1 MLVMAMRL
9 STILIVIPALLGHS
23 TALLQHQS
31 ILQSNTR
38 YISSSV
44 SSSNENAE
52 QIENRRFAVNNRA
65 SLRWVV
71 QSIERNEN
79 TVGPP
84 PSRELLKAL
93 KDLEDA
99 RTQKEVTEVGRRIDS
114 MAIQQTESVFCQERV
129 IKATAISGLLS
140 ISLDLFHS
148 LLENNHVPSDIAYTA
163 LCKSLRQA
171 RRVTQL
177 EEVLLR
183 LGKVSKIPVSPVA
196 LNTYLAALC
205 DAVTK
210 QDVSSRCNLKI
221 EDIGQL
227 EKARK
232 LLKQGKAQQLFRV
245 KPDESSYATVL
256 HAAASAGNRAMVNE
270 LWRDMKEDGIVP
282 NKYAYNALMKAICN
296 EGPDFD
302 HEAISLL
309 EHMERHPFLQ
319 PDRFTI
325 DLVLL
330 PLVRTTGTDR
340 ICQLLQDFWNRQK
353 SQTKVLDQAFS
364 SFLNTLVKADE
375 THAAQVVFDTFLS
388 PQLEMPLSTEGRMPN
403 VRHFNIILNGLRNS
417 MTRTKSPIDRQE
429 IRKESTRIYQN
440 MMKARIWPDEY
451 TLAILMNMVNTS
463 SEIMTML
470 QTAVVDV
477 GVEVTPVVLR
487 SILAACGEANDP
499 SSACWLFDTFQN
511 EINDAKTWNALI
523 GALSQSAIFDSH
535 SRLNILSSEAATVLR
550 QDFAIV
556 GSAVQPGVAL
566 FLEGSTCPRAA
577 IKVLEMM
584 SGHIKVPFR
593 APTPNTQSYC
603 LVASTLQH
611 ESLDST
617 VAMELFQNA
626 TNANI
631 PADGRFVNAI
641 FRCFGSDIEGALKA
655 WKDGIRRR
663 CLAAEAKAQR
673 STSKNLLAAYQG
685 LLYVCGRA
693 LRPDIALRI
702 VYAMNKEGVLVNE
715 MALQCFQAGKRK
727 GLTEKENET
736 TPRKRILAFG
746 DQFESLLTVE
756 CTKYDT
762 SDKRR
767 EGDTRVRIIL

>member
-1 MLVMAMRL
+1 MAMRL
-9 STILIVIPALLGHS
+9 STILIVISALLCHS
-23 TALLQHQS
+23 SALLQHQS
-31 ILQSNTR
+31 IPPSSTR

-44 SSSNENAE
+44 LSSNDNDE
-52 QIENRRFAVNNRA
+52 QTENRRFAVNNRA

-84 PSRELLKAL
+84 PSSELLKAL

-99 RTQKEVTEVGRRIDS
+99 RTQKEVAEVGRRIGNL
-114 MAIQQTESVFCQERV
+114 AIHKTESVFCQERI

-140 ISLDLFHS
+140 ISLDLFYR

-171 RRVTQL
+171 RRLAQL
-177 EEVLLR
+177 EDVLLR
-183 LGKVSKIPVSPVA
+183 LGNGSKIPISPVA

-205 DAVTK
+205 DTVTK
-210 QDVSSRCNLKI
+210 QDATSRRNLNI

-232 LLKQGKAQQLFRV
+232 LLKPGKAHKLFRV

-270 LWRDMKEDGIVP
+270 LWKDMKEDGIIP

-330 PLVRTTGTDR
+330 PLVRKTGTDR
-340 ICQLLQDFWNRQK
+340 VCQLLQDFLNRQK
-353 SQTKVLDQAFS
+353 SQPKVLEQAFS
-364 SFLNTLVKADE
+364 SFLSTLVKADE
-375 THAAQVVFDTFLS
+375 IHAAQVIFDTFLS
-388 PQLEMPLSTEGRMPN
+388 PQLEMPLSADRRMPN

-417 MTRTKSPIDRQE
+417 ITRTKSPIDRQE

-440 MMKARIWPDEY
+440 MMKARIRPDEY
-451 TLAILMNMVNTS
+451 TLAILMGMVQSS
-463 SEIMTML
+463 SEIMTIL
-470 QTAVVDV
+470 QTAVVDM

-487 SILAACGEANDP
+487 SILAACGETNDP

-523 GALSQSAIFDSH
+523 GALSQSAIFDVH
-535 SRLNILSSEAATVLR
+535 ARLNILASEAATVLR
-550 QDFAIV
+550 QDLAIV
-556 GSAVQPGVAL
+556 GSAVQPGVAS
-566 FLEGSTCPRAA
+566 FLEGCTYPRAA
-577 IKVLEMM
+577 VRILEVM
-584 SGHIKVPFR
+584 SGNLEVPFR
-593 APTPNTQSYC
+593 TPTPNTQTYC

-611 ESLDST
+611 ESVDPA

-641 FRCFGSDIEGALKA
+641 FRCFGSDIEYALTA
-655 WKDGIRRR
+655 WKEVIRRR
-663 CLAAEAKAQR
+663 CLAASTKAQR

-727 GLTEKENET
+727 GLAEAESEA
-736 TPRKRILAFG
+736 TPRKRMPAFG

-762 SDKRR
+762 NDRRR
-767 EGDTRVRIIL
+767 EGDKRLRIIL